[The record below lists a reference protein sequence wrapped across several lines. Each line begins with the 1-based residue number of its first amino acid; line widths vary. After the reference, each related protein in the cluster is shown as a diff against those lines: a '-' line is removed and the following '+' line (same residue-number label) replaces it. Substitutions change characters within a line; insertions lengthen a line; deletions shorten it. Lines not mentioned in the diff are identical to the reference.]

1 MTTLNIKFEASTAN
15 RFPVYAKYEGQH
27 QPQPAFLELDIR
39 DGSLTADY
47 SGEIG
52 NAVPVDV
59 WNNLI
64 LRFTLQPETTAEEI
78 ERIIEENKETF
89 QGILNGAESEW
100 NNSNWVGKFT
110 DETQEIINE
119 LSQLEPFACETQGGL
134 VELAEWIADKK
145 FPSAGQ
151 SVEDFA
157 EDVISSDG
165 NDGFYFENPYNL
177 ESMLSDLRDVW
188 ADALYSGDEIPAQV
202 AKHLIEH
209 GTCNDSQ
216 WMEELK
222 EFANAE

>member
-1 MTTLNIKFEASTAN
+1 MTTLNIKFAASTAK

-27 QPQPAFLELDIR
+27 QAQPAYLELDIC

-52 NAVPVDV
+52 NAVPVRV

-64 LRFTLQPETTAEEI
+64 LRFSLMPETTAEEVA
-78 ERIIEENKETF
+78 RIIEENKETF
-89 QGILNGAESEW
+89 QKILDGSKSEW

-110 DETQEIINE
+110 DETKEIINE
-119 LSQLEPFACETQGGL
+119 ISQLDPFVCDVQGGL
-134 VELAEWIADKK
+134 IELSEWIAENK
-145 FPSAGQ
+145 FPSTGQ
-151 SVEDFA
+151 SIEDFA

-177 ESMLSDLRDVW
+177 ESMLSDLREVW
-188 ADALYSGDEIPAQV
+188 AEALYSDEEIPAEV
-202 AKHLIEH
+202 AQHLIEH
-209 GTCNDSQ
+209 GTCKDSA
-216 WMEELK
+216 WMEELN